1 MLYNRINSINRCV
14 IIIIFLNTEQNISLM
29 DVDYRDNDFFYTSD
43 NEDSDDNGKIVDG
56 NKDPN
61 NAQNNSK
68 PSNAMRSNFFGL
80 CGYFAWICTIPWQF
94 STRYQKLLHILWST
108 ECSLKSYDEMFWWHV
123 ESSNLLRPHKQ
134 LSESRYFVSRDH
146 IYGKVR
152 DRYNC
157 KEV

>member
-1 MLYNRINSINRCV
+1 
-14 IIIIFLNTEQNISLM
+14 M

-80 CGYFAWICTIPWQF
+80 CG
-94 STRYQKLLHILWST
+94 
-108 ECSLKSYDEMFWWHV
+108 
-123 ESSNLLRPHKQ
+123 
-134 LSESRYFVSRDH
+134 
-146 IYGKVR
+146 
-152 DRYNC
+152 
-157 KEV
+157 